1 MQENNFIILATPSP
15 VSHRTAEENLGLGYL
30 AATLRDGGYD
40 VKIMDGWLNDWSHE
54 ELSKQILVNKK
65 PLFIGFSAYQSNM
78 YLAIETL
85 KEVKKEWPDIPFVAG
100 GFGPTFNSRD
110 FMAEYLLTIL

>member
-1 MQENNFIILATPSP
+1 M
-15 VSHRTAEENLGLGYL
+15 
-30 AATLRDGGYD
+30 RDGGYD

-54 ELSKQILVNKK
+54 ELFKQILANKK

-85 KEVKKEWPDIPFVAG
+85 KEVKKEWPDILFVAG

-110 FMAEYLLTIL
+110 FMAEYLLTILLSKKTNQVIVFQSHLQTSDKPR